1 MSDVKALTEAV
12 FRQVHAYVSPALIAV
27 QRQVVELETK
37 LAAVPAGARGPS
49 GDVGAPGADA
59 YEIARSRGF
68 AGTVDEWLSSLKG
81 ANGER
86 GEKGEG
92 ERGPQGEPGKDGA
105 PGKGVD
111 REALAVAIADGVEKA
126 LPGAVQKAL
135 DALIPELASKA
146 AALIPPPKDGVDGKS
161 PDEAAILAS
170 VTEKMLRAVDALPKA
185 QDGRDG
191 RDAPEV
197 DTEAL
202 ALKVLALVPKPRDG
216 VDGKDADVDVQEIVA
231 KAVALIPAPQNGVD
245 GKDGRDGID
254 GKSVTLDDLTP
265 AFEAKAAGWQLEF
278 ERRAADVLRGA
289 IDKMPAPA
297 HGQDGRDGKDG
308 FSPDDFEVTLDGRVF
323 TFALRCG
330 ERVVTREIKV
340 PFPVDRG
347 VYRTGTLYEKGDV
360 ATFGGSQWI
369 ALNDTR
375 DKPPSDNWRCQVRR
389 GQDGKA

>member
-1 MSDVKALTEAV
+1 MIDVKALTEAV

-49 GDVGAPGADA
+49 GEIGAPGADA

-81 ANGER
+81 VNGER

-111 REALAVAIADGVEKA
+111 PETLAVAIADGVEKA

-146 AALIPPPKDGVDGKS
+146 AALIPPPKDGIDGKS

-170 VTEKMLRAVDALPKA
+170 VTERMLRAVDALPKA

-191 RDAPEV
+191 RDAADV
-197 DTEAL
+197 DIDAVV
-202 ALKVLALVPKPRDG
+202 AKVLPLVPVPQNGADGRPGRDG
-216 VDGKDADVDVQEIVA
+216 V
-231 KAVALIPAPQNGVD
+231 
-245 GKDGRDGID
+245 D
-254 GKSVTLDDLTP
+254 GKSVTLDDLMP
-265 AFEAKAAGWQLEF
+265 AFEAKVAGWQLEF

-297 HGQDGRDGKDG
+297 NGQDGRDGKDG

-330 ERVVTREIKV
+330 ERLVTREIKV